1 MISEG
6 VEYAC
11 GVAYN
16 IPDNVPS
23 SDEPL
28 HQALNCILTV
38 SQTRYLVNSST
49 SRRGYLNIRLIQD
62 EYNELRKCLDD
73 FQSRNESLD
82 LLNFNKCPQSPEW
95 NIIRQGLDFFK
106 IPQKYVFR
114 VLPIEINVRH
124 ASIVVREL
132 RFEIN
137 HNEQPI
143 NESDEKKI

>member
-16 IPDNVPS
+16 IPPNVPS

-73 FQSRNESLD
+73 FQSRNE
-82 LLNFNKCPQSPEW
+82 
-95 NIIRQGLDFFK
+95 GLDFFK